1 MRDEDGLRRAH
12 QVLGKIEKEK
22 IGRLCLGG
30 KRSCKP
36 LAALVEVENLLMVG
50 RLIVLAA
57 MERRETRGAHYRE
70 DYPELDESWSKNIV
84 LQLER
89 GKTRVKMKPVVQSE

>member
-1 MRDEDGLRRAH
+1 
-12 QVLGKIEKEK
+12 
-22 IGRLCLGG
+22 
-30 KRSCKP
+30 
-36 LAALVEVENLLMVG
+36 MVA

-89 GKTRVKMKPVVQSE
+89 GKTRVKMKPVV